1 MRGYIPNEQEM
12 EEMEGK
18 HIVENLPCSLDN
30 DHQDGYT
37 ETRVDQPHNDQRPP
51 KASVSTDFCIVEYKV

>member
-1 MRGYIPNEQEM
+1 
-12 EEMEGK
+12 MEGK

-37 ETRVDQPHNDQRPP
+37 ETRVDQPHNDQRPS